1 MHKNQLTRIEQS
13 TKIVATSF
21 RTRFAPLGTDDE
33 GRVYYALT
41 PSGSE
46 REAAFEFLE
55 AASQEKPSKLRKR
68 CRTLTHDIRS
78 EVREWS
84 WLIAVWG
91 KRPDNAIV
99 DEEESEEEDAEED
112 DDKDE
117 ARWWAFWEVEDIN
130 KLANHFAVNGGLEE
144 DAMPNADEEE
154 DASSGSNA
162 AQRRLRRFVSGLRG
176 FASQLEWR
184 ITEDKYLATSAPS

>member
-1 MHKNQLTRIEQS
+1 
-13 TKIVATSF
+13 
-21 RTRFAPLGTDDE
+21 
-33 GRVYYALT
+33 VYYALT

-46 REAAFEFLE
+46 REAGFEFLE

-68 CRTLTHDIRS
+68 CRILAHDVRS

-91 KRPDNAIV
+91 KRPGNAIADEESDEE
-99 DEEESEEEDAEED
+99 DEEEEDED
-112 DDKDE
+112 G
-117 ARWWAFWEVEDIN
+117 AAWWAFWEVEDIN

-144 DAMPNADEEE
+144 DASPSPDDEE
-154 DASSGSNA
+154 DGSSGSNA
-162 AQRRLRRFVSGLRG
+162 AQRRLRRFISGLRG